1 MNEDNKA
8 PKIIDGDTYRDM
20 VTSAANALDNEKE
33 EINNLNV
40 FPVPDGDTGI
50 NMSLTMSPARS
61 ELKSFKGTVADV
73 SGEVAKTFLRAARGN
88 SGVILSSFFRGMA
101 KELKDCVEA
110 DAKKIAAAFKR
121 GVDAAY
127 KAVMTPTEGT
137 ILTVMKACADK
148 AMEKIEKSP
157 ELSDDLDEMFS
168 SMLEVAGE
176 TLAKTPE
183 MLPALKQANVV
194 DAGGYG
200 FMTALNG
207 MLAALNKK
215 PVELINTTPA
225 TESGEADF
233 ANFDTDSIT
242 FPYCTECIVEKSE
255 EFAGEDKAEE
265 LHKFV
270 GGMGDSVVFAE
281 DDTIIKIH
289 VHTDHPGLVLDKACE
304 YGMLVTVKV
313 ENMRKQH
320 SALVASEQEVKEAKE
335 AERAPVI
342 AEPVNEHGFVSVC
355 MGEGVRSTFL
365 DLGVDNTIFG
375 GQTMNPSTQDIID
388 GVMATPA
395 KNVFVLPNN
404 KNIYLV
410 AVQAAKLV
418 KDRNV
423 IVMETRSVPQGIS
436 AMIAYNADASVEENV
451 AMMNDAIAAVKSIS
465 VTHAVRDTVIE
476 GERIENGQMLGML
489 DGKIAHVADTSEE
502 CIENIV
508 SGMTNA
514 SFVTVFYGEDV
525 SEDQANGVVDI
536 ISAKLPDAEIVVVNG
551 GQPIYTYI
559 ISVE

>member
-1 MNEDNKA
+1 MKL
-8 PKIIDGDTYRDM
+8 DGPTLYAM
-20 VTSAANALDNEKE
+20 MLSASNALNNNREA
-33 EINNLNV
+33 INNMNV

-50 NMSLTMSPARS
+50 NMSLTLDAVKQIDDPSV
-61 ELKSFKGTVADV
+61 KV
-73 SGEVAKTFLRAARGN
+73 SDLSKKIASVILRAARGN
-88 SGVILSSFFRGMA
+88 SGAILSLFFRGMSKA
-101 KELKDCVEA
+101 FVDVEEVDSA
-110 DAKKIAAAFKR
+110 DVARAFRK
-121 GVDAAY
+121 GTDEAY
-127 KAVMTPTEGT
+127 RAVMNPTEGT
-137 ILTVMKACADK
+137 ILTVMRKCTEAAEQAAAEGRFKGDVRGMFEYIVDIGADALAHTPDQLPILK
-148 AMEKIEKSP
+148 
-157 ELSDDLDEMFS
+157 
-168 SMLEVAGE
+168 EV
-176 TLAKTPE
+176 
-183 MLPALKQANVV
+183 NVV

-215 PVELINTTPA
+215 PVELINDTPA
-225 TESGEADF
+225 NESGEADF
-233 ANFDTDSIT
+233 ANFDTESIT

-281 DDTIIKIH
+281 DETIIKIH

-320 SALVASEQEVKEAKE
+320 SALVASEQEVKDAKE
-335 AERAPVI
+335 AESAPVV

-410 AVQAAKLV
+410 AKQAAKLV

-451 AMMNDAIAAVKSIS
+451 AMMNDAIAAVKSIA

-489 DGKIAHVADTSEE
+489 DGKIAHVANTSEE

-508 SGMTNA
+508 SGMTDA
-514 SFVTVFYGEDV
+514 AFVTVFYGEDI
-525 SEDQANGVVDI
+525 SEEQANGVSEI
-536 ISAKLPDAEIVVVNG
+536 ISKQLPDAEIVVVNG

>member
-1 MNEDNKA
+1 MKL
-8 PKIIDGDTYRDM
+8 DGPTLYAM
-20 VTSAANALDNEKE
+20 MLSASNALNNNREA
-33 EINNLNV
+33 INNMNV

-50 NMSLTMSPARS
+50 NMSLTLDAVKQIEDPSV
-61 ELKSFKGTVADV
+61 KV
-73 SGEVAKTFLRAARGN
+73 SDLSKKIASVILRAARGN
-88 SGVILSSFFRGMA
+88 SGAILSLFFRGMSKA
-101 KELKDCVEA
+101 FVDVEEVDSA
-110 DAKKIAAAFKR
+110 DVARAFRK
-121 GVDAAY
+121 GTDEAY
-127 KAVMTPTEGT
+127 RAVMNPTEGT
-137 ILTVMKACADK
+137 ILTVMRRCTEAAEEAAAQGRFKGDVRGMFEYIVDIGADALAHTPDQLPILK
-148 AMEKIEKSP
+148 
-157 ELSDDLDEMFS
+157 
-168 SMLEVAGE
+168 EV
-176 TLAKTPE
+176 
-183 MLPALKQANVV
+183 NVV

-215 PVELINTTPA
+215 PVELINDTPA
-225 TESGEADF
+225 AESSEADF

-255 EFAGEDKAEE
+255 EFEGEDKAQE

-270 GGMGDSVVFAE
+270 GEMGDSVVFAE

-289 VHTDHPGLVLDKACE
+289 VHTDHPGLVLDKAGE

-320 SALVASEQEVKEAKE
+320 SALVASEQEVNEAK
-335 AERAPVI
+335 AEESKPVI
-342 AEPVNEHGFVSVC
+342 AEPINEHGFVSVC

-423 IVMETRSVPQGIS
+423 VVMETRSVPQGIS
-436 AMIAYNADASVEENV
+436 AMIAYNAEASVEENV
-451 AMMNDAIAAVKSIS
+451 AAMNEAISAVRSIA

-476 GERIENGQMLGML
+476 GEHIESGQMLGML
-489 DGKIAHVADTSEE
+489 DGKIAHVANTSEE
-502 CIENIV
+502 CIANIV
-508 SGMTNA
+508 APMTEA
-514 SFVTVFYGEDV
+514 AFITVFYGEGV
-525 SEDQANGVVDI
+525 SEEQANGVLDI
-536 ISAKLPDAEIVVVNG
+536 ISAKLPDAEVVVVNG

>member
-1 MNEDNKA
+1 MKL
-8 PKIIDGDTYRDM
+8 DGPALYAM
-20 VTSAANALDNEKE
+20 MLSASNALNNNREA
-33 EINNLNV
+33 INNMNV

-50 NMSLTMSPARS
+50 NMSLTLDAVKQIDDPSV
-61 ELKSFKGTVADV
+61 KV
-73 SGEVAKTFLRAARGN
+73 SDLSKKIASVILRAARGN
-88 SGVILSSFFRGMA
+88 SGAILSLFFRGMSKA
-101 KELKDCVEA
+101 FVDVEEVDSA
-110 DAKKIAAAFKR
+110 DVARAFRK
-121 GVDAAY
+121 GTDEAY
-127 KAVMTPTEGT
+127 RAVMNPTEGT
-137 ILTVMKACADK
+137 ILTVMRKCTEAAEQAAAEGRFKGDVRGMFEYIVDIGADALAHTPDQLPILK
-148 AMEKIEKSP
+148 
-157 ELSDDLDEMFS
+157 
-168 SMLEVAGE
+168 EV
-176 TLAKTPE
+176 
-183 MLPALKQANVV
+183 NVV

-508 SGMTNA
+508 SGMTDA

-525 SEDQANGVVDI
+525 SENQANGVVDI

>member
-1 MNEDNKA
+1 MKL
-8 PKIIDGDTYRDM
+8 DGPALYAM
-20 VTSAANALDNEKE
+20 MLSASNALNNNREA
-33 EINNLNV
+33 INNMNV

-50 NMSLTMSPARS
+50 NMSLTLDAVKQIDDPSA
-61 ELKSFKGTVADV
+61 KV
-73 SGEVAKTFLRAARGN
+73 SDLSKKIASVILRAARGN
-88 SGVILSSFFRGMA
+88 SGAILSLFFRGMSKA
-101 KELKDCVEA
+101 FVDVEEVDSDDVA
-110 DAKKIAAAFKR
+110 RAFRK
-121 GVDAAY
+121 GTDEAY
-127 KAVMTPTEGT
+127 RAVMNPTEGT
-137 ILTVMKACADK
+137 ILTVMRKCTEAAEEAAAQGRFKGDVRSMFEYIVDIGADALAHTPDQLPILK
-148 AMEKIEKSP
+148 
-157 ELSDDLDEMFS
+157 
-168 SMLEVAGE
+168 EV
-176 TLAKTPE
+176 
-183 MLPALKQANVV
+183 NVV

-215 PVELINTTPA
+215 PVELINDTPA
-225 TESGEADF
+225 TESGDADF

-320 SALVASEQEVKEAKE
+320 SALVASEQEVKDAK
-335 AERAPVI
+335 AEESKPVV
-342 AEPVNEHGFVSVC
+342 AEPVNEYGFVSVC

-395 KNVFVLPNN
+395 KTVFVLPNN

-410 AVQAAKLV
+410 ALQAAKLV
-418 KDRNV
+418 KDRKV
-423 IVMETRSVPQGIS
+423 VVMETRSVPQGVS
-436 AMIAYNADASVEENV
+436 AMIAYNAEGSVDENIA
-451 AMMNDAIAAVKSIS
+451 AMNEAIANVKSIA

-476 GERIENGQMLGML
+476 GEHIENGQMLGML
-489 DGKIAHVADTSEE
+489 DGKIAHVANTGEE
-502 CIENIV
+502 CIENII
-508 SGMTNA
+508 SSMTDA
-514 SFVTVFYGEDV
+514 YFVTVFYGEGI
-525 SEDQANGVVDI
+525 SEEQANGVVEI
-536 ISAKLPDAEIVVVNG
+536 ISAKLPDAEVVVVNG

>member
-1 MNEDNKA
+1 MKL
-8 PKIIDGDTYRDM
+8 DGPTLYAM
-20 VTSAANALDNEKE
+20 MLSASNALNNNREA
-33 EINNLNV
+33 INNMNV

-50 NMSLTMSPARS
+50 NMSLTLDAVKQIDDPSV
-61 ELKSFKGTVADV
+61 KV
-73 SGEVAKTFLRAARGN
+73 SDLSKKIASVILRAARGN
-88 SGVILSSFFRGMA
+88 SGAILSLFFRGMSKA
-101 KELKDCVEA
+101 FVDVEEVDSA
-110 DAKKIAAAFKR
+110 DVARAFRK
-121 GVDAAY
+121 GTDEAY
-127 KAVMTPTEGT
+127 RAVMNPTEGT
-137 ILTVMKACADK
+137 ILTVMRKCTEAAEQAAAEGRFKGDVRGMFEYIVDIGADALAHTPDQLPILK
-148 AMEKIEKSP
+148 
-157 ELSDDLDEMFS
+157 
-168 SMLEVAGE
+168 EV
-176 TLAKTPE
+176 
-183 MLPALKQANVV
+183 NVV

-215 PVELINTTPA
+215 PVELINDTPA
-225 TESGEADF
+225 SESSEADF
-233 ANFDTDSIT
+233 ANFDTESIT

-304 YGMLVTVKV
+304 YGMLVTVKI

-320 SALVASEQEVKEAKE
+320 SALVASEQEVKAAQK
-335 AERAPVI
+335 AESAPVV

-410 AVQAAKLV
+410 AMQAAKLV

-451 AMMNDAIAAVKSIS
+451 AMMNDAIAAVKSIA

-489 DGKIAHVADTSEE
+489 DGKIAHVANTSEE

-508 SGMTNA
+508 SGMTDA
-514 SFVTVFYGEDV
+514 AFVTVFYGEDI
-525 SEDQANGVVDI
+525 SEEQANGVSDI
-536 ISAKLPDAEIVVVNG
+536 ISKQLPDAEIVVVNG